1 MGSSGGSSSS
11 LLTDRGLVKLVAWP
25 GLSTLVLSGLP
36 GISLAGLK
44 ALVAGCP
51 SLAEMTVRD
60 CPAVGAAPPDSLA
73 RAAVGPSGRVVD
85 LWVS

>member
-1 MGSSGGSSSS
+1 
-11 LLTDRGLVKLVAWP
+11 LTDKGLVKLVAWP
-25 GLSTLVLSGLP
+25 GLSTLVLTGLP

-44 ALVAGCP
+44 ALVGGCP
-51 SLAEMTVRD
+51 CLCEVMVRD

-73 RAAVGPSGRVVD
+73 KAAVGPSGRVVD